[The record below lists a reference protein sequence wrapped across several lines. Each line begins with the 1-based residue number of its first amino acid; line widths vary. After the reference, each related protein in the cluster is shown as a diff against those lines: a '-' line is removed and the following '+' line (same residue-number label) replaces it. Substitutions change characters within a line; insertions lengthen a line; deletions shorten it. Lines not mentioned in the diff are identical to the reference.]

1 MSNLLRGQGFLSL
14 FVFRRTME
22 HKGTK
27 LIETERLILRKFQS
41 DDLEAMFNNF
51 ESDVQMTK
59 FLR

>member
-1 MSNLLRGQGFLSL
+1 
-14 FVFRRTME
+14 ME